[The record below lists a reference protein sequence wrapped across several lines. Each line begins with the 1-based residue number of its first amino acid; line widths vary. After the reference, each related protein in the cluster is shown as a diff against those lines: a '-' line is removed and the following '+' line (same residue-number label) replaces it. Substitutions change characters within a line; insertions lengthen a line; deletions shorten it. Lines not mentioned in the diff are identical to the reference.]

1 MGQMTIGP
9 FGRKRVGA
17 GIDGKASPVV
27 AMLAVRSRMRVRVR
41 VRVRE
46 GQKRESTFE
55 L

>member
-41 VRVRE
+41 VRE